1 MLNRSNV
8 FTQLQSLVTN
18 TRPSGSTVNIITEAW
33 QRFIATQATLH
44 PLIASRQWHFPVP
57 LWFASPDT
65 AHTVSPDVAG
75 AYGIVGV
82 DGSQIYPDR
91 FYSNL
96 DFFVIN
102 TGGIAIS
109 YQHPTSAV
117 TLFSQPYVYT
127 LRDALRRYGHEVA
140 ESKDLIDLI
149 REEYEFKDGLQAAE
163 AFQQA
168 NPGLPFLCLF
178 DGSFIFWHLES
189 KQAEVRDLFLS
200 TYMRYLRRFQELRI
214 PLASYISAPRN
225 RELCNALRFVLC
237 ERFAST
243 QNFCFI
249 DQACACKV
257 LQDITDV
264 DLITQF
270 VRPGQRTGIFIS
282 KSSIADHY
290 FDELK
295 PCFFFLNVG
304 EEIARVELPWWMAK
318 DLAQVDFVA
327 RIALDQAHKGIGYPV
342 VLAEAHEQA
351 VIKHHDKNFFY
362 EMLTMLHNTQR
373 ENSTLLAAKNMRK
386 RRMLV

>member
-1 MLNRSNV
+1 MLNRSNI
-8 FTQLQSLVTN
+8 FTQLQSLVTSSQP
-18 TRPSGSTVNIITEAW
+18 TKSAIGIIADAW
-33 QRFIATQATLH
+33 QVFIATQTTLR
-44 PLIASRQWHFPVP
+44 PLIAGRQWHFPVP
-57 LWFASPDT
+57 LWFESPDA
-65 AHTVSPDVAG
+65 AHPVSLNTEP
-75 AYGIVGV
+75 YGIIGV

-102 TGGIAIS
+102 TGGIAIT
-109 YQHPTSAV
+109 YQHPASTASF
-117 TLFSQPYVYT
+117 FSQPYVYT
-127 LRDALRRYGHEVA
+127 LRDALKRYGHEVA

-163 AFQQA
+163 EFLHA
-168 NPGLPFLCLF
+168 NTNLPFLCLF

-189 KQAEVRDLFLS
+189 KQTEVRDLFLS

-214 PLASYISAPRN
+214 PIASYISAPRN

-243 QNFCFI
+243 QHFCLI
-249 DQACACKV
+249 DQVCSCKV
-257 LQDITDV
+257 LQDIIDV

-270 VRPGQRTGIFIS
+270 IKPGQRTGIFMS

-304 EEIARVELPWWMAK
+304 EEIARIELPWWMAK
-318 DLAQVDFVA
+318 DPKQVTFVA
-327 RIALDQAHKGIGYPV
+327 SIALDQAHKGIGYPV

-351 VIKHHDKNFFY
+351 VIKHQDKNFFY
-362 EMLTMLHNTQR
+362 ELLSTLHNNVGS
-373 ENSTLLAAKNMRK
+373 NSPMLAAKNMRK